1 MTTGKLFLCGDEA
14 CPVCG
19 LHQRLES
26 NGAAPQWAGISF
38 RESQCSVK
46 ISFEKACQC
55 LTRLR
60 LDEPRASYRQRPERS
75 AGTQTKMC
83 DFAIVAKQEGKAILA
98 VVELKKGVPRTEH
111 IEQLQAGLDL
121 LHEYFPTGGACPH
134 ALLIVGKPSTDFRDI
149 VNRNKYR
156 LKFGDA
162 NVRLQVERC
171 GAGLVYCDRTNKFRP
186 SR

>member
-1 MTTGKLFLCGDEA
+1 MTTGKLFLCGEDA

-38 RESQCSVK
+38 RESQCSIKV
-46 ISFEKACQC
+46 SFEKACQC
-55 LTRLR
+55 LTRLQ
-60 LDEPRASYRQRPERS
+60 LDEPRASYRQRS

-83 DFAIVAKQEGKAILA
+83 DFAIAAKQEGKAILA

-121 LHEYFPTGGACPH
+121 LHEYFPNDGNACPL
-134 ALLIVGKPSTDFRDI
+134 ALLIVGKLTIDFRDI
-149 VNRNKYR
+149 VNRNRYR
-156 LKFGDA
+156 LKFGNT
-162 NVRLQVERC
+162 NVRLQVAKC
-171 GAGLVYCDRTNKFRP
+171 GDGLVYCDLTNEFRP